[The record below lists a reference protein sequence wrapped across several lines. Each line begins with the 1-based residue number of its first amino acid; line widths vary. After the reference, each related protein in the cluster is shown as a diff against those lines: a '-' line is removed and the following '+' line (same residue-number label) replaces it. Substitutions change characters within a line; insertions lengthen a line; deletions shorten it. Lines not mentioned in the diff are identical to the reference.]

1 MYENHGTMRTYRKGC
16 ACALCRGTNAAYQ
29 RDYQE
34 RRKKKLN
41 KLKIEA
47 EIAKEFDASTAPIK
61 P

>member
-1 MYENHGTMRTYRKGC
+1 MRTYRKGC

>member
-1 MYENHGTMRTYRKGC
+1 MYDNHGTMKTYRKGC
-16 ACALCRGTNAAYQ
+16 TCQLCRAHNAAYQ

-47 EIAKEFDASTAPIK
+47 EIAKEFDASTTQSK